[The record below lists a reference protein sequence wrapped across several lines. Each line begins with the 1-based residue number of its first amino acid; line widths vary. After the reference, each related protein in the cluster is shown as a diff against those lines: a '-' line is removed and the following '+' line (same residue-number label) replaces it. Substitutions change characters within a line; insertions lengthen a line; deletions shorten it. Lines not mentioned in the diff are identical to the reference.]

1 MIGGDI
7 QPRLADFGLSTL
19 LDEQITESLQNNI
32 GSFRWTARE
41 RFLDRPQSTF
51 ESDVWSFGM
60 TAMELFTSE
69 VPFSHLKER
78 QICLHIH
85 YGNLPSRPSSDQ
97 TKSAGTENKGVDMDD
112 DIWEICLD
120 CWKEDPES
128 RPSSNVLEKRLIET
142 YSKYHSEEG
151 SLCQSPTS
159 LASLP
164 EGDSKVPAPQVPIR
178 KPQLDDSSVDTS
190 YMSSNRVH
198 RPPIRGR
205 AHTCDSVPRVAS
217 GFPQFYHRQSEG
229 RMNMADGL
237 KSCPWLSNLENMEWF
252 LSHWKASPTPI
263 DPSATRMDQ
272 GMFFLISWK
281 GFWSDPCFTRHSLF
295 VSCFGVHFINFGA

>member
-85 YGNLPSRPSSDQ
+85 YGNLPSRPSSGPPRGG
-97 TKSAGTENKGVDMDD
+97 AGGGA
-112 DIWEICLD
+112 
-120 CWKEDPES
+120 PS
-128 RPSSNVLEKRLIET
+128 RGCPR
-142 YSKYHSEEG
+142 
-151 SLCQSPTS
+151 
-159 LASLP
+159 AS
-164 EGDSKVPAPQVPIR
+164 
-178 KPQLDDSSVDTS
+178 
-190 YMSSNRVH
+190 
-198 RPPIRGR
+198 
-205 AHTCDSVPRVAS
+205 
-217 GFPQFYHRQSEG
+217 
-229 RMNMADGL
+229 
-237 KSCPWLSNLENMEWF
+237 
-252 LSHWKASPTPI
+252 ASPTALGSGRPA
-263 DPSATRMDQ
+263 DADADRGGTRPRAE
-272 GMFFLISWK
+272 GS
-281 GFWSDPCFTRHSLF
+281 
-295 VSCFGVHFINFGA
+295 